1 MFQSPVETQLMALD
15 GGYSWKTT
23 GCTREGLILVP
34 ALRCRWLSWMEKAA
48 HDKHLTPYIAIQ
60 QED

>member
-1 MFQSPVETQLMALD
+1 MALD

-34 ALRCRWLSWMEKAA
+34 ALRCRWLSWMEKAVR
-48 HDKHLTPYIAIQ
+48 DKHLTPYIAIQ